1 MSVADEIK
9 TKLDIVNYIQQYVPL
24 KKTGRTYKACCPWH
38 SEKTPSFV
46 VSEDRQTFRCFGA
59 CATGGDIFAFAMR
72 HHGWSFTEALQEL
85 GKLAGVEVRKQTPEQ
100 KAQGELLDTL
110 RGLLNSAADAYHEAI
125 INPQTNDA
133 RAALE
138 YARQKRGFTDETI
151 RRFGIGYAPPGWHNM
166 LEHLKEIG
174 YGEEQILEAGI
185 ATRNDK
191 GNVYDRFRN
200 RLMIPIRDE
209 RGRVIGFGARALD
222 PNDNPK
228 YLNSPQTPLFDKSR
242 TLFALDA
249 AKSAIRDAE
258 TAVIVEGYV
267 DAITA
272 HQAGFTN
279 VVAQM
284 GTAMTDTQLKTL
296 ARSARKIILA
306 LDADAAGQSATLR
319 SLEVARGALTA
330 DYTGRLSVDMRVL
343 TVPGAKD
350 PDDLIRESAEK
361 WAALVA
367 DAVPVADYVIETE
380 VAHLPDDATPRDIEG
395 LARRLIPMLLAS
407 ENNLYNKENVQKL
420 LLALV
425 KLKQQRRA
433 LRGLAISEQ
442 DLLDWANEQQRI
454 TEAKPPRPAPG
465 SAPDDEPPVYPPV
478 DYDSIFVPPDEFD
491 GESVGTRHTVSLP
504 SHRSS
509 QDAETE
515 RYCLKI
521 LFQNPNLYYAVNR
534 KFRELAGS
542 SRALVDGPLQDWN
555 ADDFIHSEYRALM
568 QAFQSAL
575 AQDEMEL
582 MDFLRANLDSTLLQ
596 PLDAIMIDELEDIR
610 SRVRYSLPADLSSA
624 WTHNQRTNPMLDW
637 SAELVDKALRLR
649 GQRLQREREEL
660 CLLQIDSQTSGDSDA
675 GILYGQQ
682 VHLSGQAKRLIDSE
696 IGRHTS
702 ILRK

>member
-9 TKLDIVNYIQQYVPL
+9 SKLDIVAYIQQYVPL
-24 KKTGRTYKACCPWH
+24 KKAGRTYKACCPWH

-85 GKLAGVEVRKQTPEQ
+85 GKLAGVEVHKQTPEQ
-100 KAQGELLDTL
+100 KAQGERLDTL
-110 RGLLNSAADAYHEAI
+110 RGLLKTAAEAYHEAL
-125 INPQTNDA
+125 INPQSDEA
-133 RAALE
+133 RAALD
-138 YARQKRGFTDETI
+138 YATHKRGFSDETI
-151 RRFGIGYAPPGWHNM
+151 RQFGIGYAPPGWHNM

-174 YGEEQILEAGI
+174 YSEEQILEAGI
-185 ATRNDK
+185 ATKNDK
-191 GNVYDRFRN
+191 GNVYDRFRH

-209 RGRVIGFGARALD
+209 RGRVAGFGARALD
-222 PNDNPK
+222 PDDNPK

-242 TLFALDA
+242 TLFALDV
-249 AKSAIRDAE
+249 AKSAIRDTE

-284 GTAMTDTQLKTL
+284 GTAMTDTQLRTL

-306 LDADAAGQSATLR
+306 LDSDAAGQNATMR
-319 SLEVARGALTA
+319 SLEVAREALQA
-330 DYTGRLSVDMRVL
+330 DYTGRLAVDMRIL
-343 TVPGAKD
+343 QIPGAKD

-367 DAVPVADYVIETE
+367 DALPVADYVIETE
-380 VAHLPDDATPRDIEG
+380 VAHLPPEATPRDVEG

-433 LRGLAISEQ
+433 LRTLSISEQ

-454 TEAKPPRPAPG
+454 TEARPPR
-465 SAPDDEPPVYPPV
+465 SAPTGAPVDEPPDYPPL
-478 DYDSIFVPPDEFD
+478 DYEDGFVPPPELDDE
-491 GESVGTRHTVSLP
+491 SAAVRQAMPLP
-504 SHRSS
+504 RRSYP
-509 QDAETE
+509 DAETE

-521 LFQNPNLYYAVNR
+521 LFQNPSLYYAVNR

-542 SRALVDGPLQDWN
+542 SRALLDGPLRDWG
-555 ADDFIHSEYRALM
+555 ADDFMHSEYRALM
-568 QAFQSAL
+568 YAFLTGL
-575 AQDEMEL
+575 AQDELEL
-582 MDFLRANLDSTLLQ
+582 MDFLRATLDSTLLQ
-596 PLDAIMIDELEDIR
+596 QLETIMIDELEDIR
-610 SRVRYSLPADLSSA
+610 SRVRYSLTADLSSA
-624 WTHNQRTNPMLDW
+624 WTHNQRTNPMLDLNT
-637 SAELVDKALRLR
+637 ELLDKALRLR
-649 GQRLQREREEL
+649 SQRLQREREEL
-660 CLLQIDSQTSGDSDA
+660 CLLQIDSQSMGDVTA

-682 VHLSGQAKRLIDSE
+682 VHLSGQAKHLIDSE

>member
-9 TKLDIVNYIQQYVPL
+9 TKLDIVTYIQQYAPL
-24 KKTGRTYKACCPWH
+24 KKAGRTYKTTCLFH
-38 SEKTPSFV
+38 SEKTPSMIV
-46 VSEDRQTFRCFGA
+46 NPDTQTFKCFG
-59 CATGGDIFAFAMR
+59 CGVGGDILTFAQKY
-72 HHGWSFTEALQEL
+72 HGWSFSETLQEL

-100 KAQGELLDTL
+100 KAQGERLDAL
-110 RGLLNSAADAYHEAI
+110 RGLLKTAADAYHEAL
-125 INPQTNDA
+125 INPQSDDA
-133 RAALE
+133 RAALD
-138 YARQKRGFTDETI
+138 YATHKRGFSDETM

-166 LEHLKEIG
+166 LNHLKEIG
-174 YGEEQILEAGI
+174 YSEGQILEAGI
-185 ATRNDK
+185 ATSNDK
-191 GNVYDRFRN
+191 GNVYDRFRH

-222 PNDNPK
+222 PNDTPK

-249 AKSAIRDAE
+249 AKNAIRDTE

-284 GTAMTDTQLKTL
+284 GTAMTDTQFKML
-296 ARSARKIILA
+296 ARSAKRIILA
-306 LDADAAGQSATLR
+306 LDSDAAGQNATLR
-319 SLEVARGALTA
+319 SLEVAREALKA
-330 DYTGRLSVDMRVL
+330 DYTGRLAVDIRIL
-343 TVPGAKD
+343 QIPGAKD

-367 DAVPVADYVIETE
+367 DVMPVADYVVETE
-380 VAHLPDDATPRDIEG
+380 VAHLPDDATPRDVEG

-433 LRGLAISEQ
+433 LRSLSINEQ

-454 TEAKPPRPAPG
+454 TEAKPPRVTVVPAPDEP
-465 SAPDDEPPVYPPV
+465 SDYPPADYDQVAPPDD
-478 DYDSIFVPPDEFD
+478 FGDET
-491 GESVGTRHTVSLP
+491 VGPRHASSLQT
-504 SHRSS
+504 HRST
-509 QDAETE
+509 QEAETE
-515 RYCLKI
+515 RYCLRI
-521 LFQNPNLYYAVNR
+521 LFQHPNLYYTVNR

-542 SRALVDGPLQDWN
+542 SRALLDGPLRDWN
-555 ADDFIHSEYRALM
+555 ADDFTHSEYRALM
-568 QAFQSAL
+568 QTFLAAL

-596 PLDAIMIDELEDIR
+596 PLDAIMIDALEDIR

-624 WTHNQRTNPMLDW
+624 WAHNQRTNPVLDW
-637 SAELVDKALRLR
+637 SAELVDKVLRLR
-649 GQRLQREREEL
+649 SQRLQREREEL
-660 CLLQIDSQTSGDSDA
+660 CLLQSDSQTSGDETA
-675 GILYGQQ
+675 GVLYGQQ

>member
-9 TKLDIVNYIQQYVPL
+9 SKLDIVAYIQQYVPL
-24 KKTGRTYKACCPWH
+24 KKAGRTYKACCPWH

-85 GKLAGVEVRKQTPEQ
+85 GKLAGVEVHKQTPEQ
-100 KAQGELLDTL
+100 KAQGERLDTL
-110 RGLLNSAADAYHEAI
+110 RGLLKTAAEAYHTAL
-125 INPQTNDA
+125 INPQTDEA
-133 RAALE
+133 RAALD
-138 YARQKRGFTDETI
+138 YATHKRGFSEETI
-151 RRFGIGYAPPGWHNM
+151 RQFGIGYAPPGWHNM

-174 YGEEQILEAGI
+174 YSEEQILEAGI
-185 ATRNDK
+185 ATKNDK
-191 GNVYDRFRN
+191 GNIYDRFRH

-209 RGRVIGFGARALD
+209 RGRVAGFGARALNPD
-222 PNDNPK
+222 DNPK

-242 TLFALDA
+242 TLFALDV
-249 AKSAIRDAE
+249 AKSAIRDTE

-296 ARSARKIILA
+296 ARSARRIILA
-306 LDADAAGQSATLR
+306 LDSDAAGQNATMR
-319 SLEVARGALTA
+319 SLEVARETLRA
-330 DYTGRLSVDMRVL
+330 DYTGRLAVDMRIL
-343 TVPGAKD
+343 QIPGAKD

-361 WAALVA
+361 WSALVA
-367 DAVPVADYVIETE
+367 DALPVADYVIETE
-380 VAHLPDDATPRDIEG
+380 VAHLPPEATPRDVEG

-433 LRGLAISEQ
+433 LRTLSISEQ

-454 TEAKPPRPAPG
+454 TEARPPRSSPTG
-465 SAPDDEPPVYPPV
+465 APDDEPPDYPPL
-478 DYDSIFVPPDEFD
+478 DYDDGFVPPPELDDESA
-491 GESVGTRHTVSLP
+491 GARHAVPLP
-504 SHRSS
+504 RRSYP
-509 QDAETE
+509 DAETE

-521 LFQNPNLYYAVNR
+521 LFQNPSLYYAVNR

-542 SRALVDGPLQDWN
+542 SRALLDGPLCDWG
-555 ADDFIHSEYRALM
+555 ADDFMHSEYRALM
-568 QAFQSAL
+568 YMFLTGL
-575 AQDEMEL
+575 AQDELEL
-582 MDFLRANLDSTLLQ
+582 MDFLRATLDSTLLQ
-596 PLDAIMIDELEDIR
+596 QLETIMIDELEDIR
-610 SRVRYSLPADLSSA
+610 SRVRYSLAADLSSA
-624 WTHNQRTNPMLDW
+624 WTHNQRANPMLDLN
-637 SAELVDKALRLR
+637 AELLDKALRLR
-649 GQRLQREREEL
+649 SQRLQREREEL
-660 CLLQIDSQTSGDSDA
+660 CLLQIDSQSMGDTTA

-682 VHLSGQAKRLIDSE
+682 VHLSGQAKHLIDSE